1 MWSEYA
7 PPASQNERGD
17 DVGDPRDMNNP
28 RILAVGTANPPN
40 RFTQE
45 EVLALAGYTDERRR
59 GFFLNSGIEGRYL
72 AIDRDSFRPTE
83 TLDELQARFRKASVE
98 LGCQALT
105 RALNLAGLGLRDV
118 NFLATT
124 TCTGRLCPSLDAIL
138 IRELGLRSNLQRVHV
153 GDTGCASAIVALQQA
168 FNHLCAFPDHVAAIV
183 AVEVSSASYY
193 LDDDL
198 ETAVANAIFADGA
211 GAVIVA
217 RDGTGPE
224 IMAHRTL
231 VRPEF
236 LELMG
241 FTFPAGYQR
250 ILLSKDIR
258 HIASDMLAELA
269 DNLLLAHGLNRTDV
283 RQWVLHSAGRRVIER
298 AQRQLGLSDSDLA
311 PVRSV
316 LRRYG
321 NMSSATVLF
330 VLQEVLNAGTTRV
343 GDWGLMIAL
352 GPGFA
357 AEGAL
362 LRW

>member
-1 MWSEYA
+1 M
-7 PPASQNERGD
+7 Q
-17 DVGDPRDMNNP
+17 MP

-40 RFTQE
+40 RFTQAE
-45 EVLALAGYTDERRR
+45 ALALAGYTDERRR

-72 AIDRDSFRPTE
+72 AIDKNGFRPTE
-83 TLDELQARFRKASVE
+83 TVDELQARFRKTSVE
-98 LGCQALT
+98 LGCQALL
-105 RALNLAGLGLRDV
+105 RALARADRRPRDLD
-118 NFLATT
+118 FLATT

-138 IRELGLRSNLQRVHV
+138 IRELGLRSDLQRVHV

-168 FNHLCAFPDHVAAIV
+168 CNHLRAFPDHLAAVV

-211 GAVIVA
+211 GAAVMA
-217 RDGTGPE
+217 CAGEGPE
-224 IMAHRTL
+224 VIAHRTL

-236 LELMG
+236 LDLMG
-241 FTFPAGYQR
+241 FTFPGGYQR

-258 HIASDMLAELA
+258 HIAADMLAELT
-269 DNLLLAHGLNRTDV
+269 DQLLTAHGLTRADV
-283 RQWVLHSAGRRVIER
+283 RHWVLHSAGRRVIER
-298 AQRQLGLSDSDLA
+298 AQRQLHLSDGALA
-311 PVRSV
+311 PARAV
-316 LRRYG
+316 LREYG

-330 VLQEVLNAGTTRV
+330 VLHQLLQTANPRS
-343 GDWGLMIAL
+343 GDWGVMIAL

>member
-1 MWSEYA
+1 MS
-7 PPASQNERGD
+7 
-17 DVGDPRDMNNP
+17 MP

-40 RFTQE
+40 RFTQAE
-45 EVLALAGYTDERRR
+45 ALALAGYTDVRRR

-72 AIDRDSFRPTE
+72 AIERDGFRPTE
-83 TLDELQARFRKASVE
+83 TVDELHARFRKTSVE
-98 LGCQALT
+98 LGCQALL
-105 RALNLAGLGLRDV
+105 RALTQAGRSPRDLD
-118 NFLATT
+118 FLATT

-138 IRELGLRSNLQRVHV
+138 IRELGLRSDLQRVHV

-168 FNHLCAFPDHVAAIV
+168 WNHLSAFPDHLAAVV

-211 GAVIVA
+211 GATVIGCA
-217 RDGTGPE
+217 GEGPE
-224 IMAHRTL
+224 VIAHRTL

-236 LELMG
+236 LDLMG
-241 FTFPAGYQR
+241 FTFPGGYQR

-258 HIASDMLAELA
+258 HLAADMLAELA
-269 DNLLLAHGLNRTDV
+269 DYLLTAHGLTRAGV
-283 RQWVLHSAGRRVIER
+283 RHWILHSAGRRVIER
-298 AQRQLGLSDSDLA
+298 AQRQLDLPDAALA
-311 PVRSV
+311 PARGV
-316 LRRYG
+316 LRQYG

-330 VLQEVLNAGTTRV
+330 VLDQILQAGSPRR
-343 GDWGLMIAL
+343 GDWGVMIAL

>member
-1 MWSEYA
+1 MS
-7 PPASQNERGD
+7 
-17 DVGDPRDMNNP
+17 MP

-40 RFTQE
+40 RFSQS

-72 AIDRDSFRPTE
+72 AIEKTGFRPTE
-83 TLDELQARFRKASVE
+83 SLDDLQARFRKASVD
-98 LGCQALT
+98 LGC
-105 RALNLAGLGLRDV
+105 RALLSALSRAGREPRDLD
-118 NFLATT
+118 FLATT

-138 IRELGLRSNLQRVHV
+138 IRELGLKSDLQRVHV

-168 FNHLCAFPDHVAAIV
+168 WNHLRAFPDHLAAVI

-193 LDDDL
+193 MDDDL

-211 GAVIVA
+211 GAAILA
-217 RDGTGPE
+217 GAGHAGAGEGPE
-224 IMAHRTL
+224 VLGHRTL
-231 VRPEF
+231 VRSEY
-236 LELMG
+236 LDLMG

-250 ILLSKDIR
+250 ILLSKDVR
-258 HIASDMLAELA
+258 HVAADMLGELA
-269 DNLLLAHGLNRTDV
+269 DQLLADHGLVRADV
-283 RQWVLHSAGRRVIER
+283 DHWVLHSAGRRVIER
-298 AQRQLGLSDSDLA
+298 AQRQLGLPDAALA
-311 PVRSV
+311 PARAV
-316 LRRYG
+316 LRHYG

-330 VLQEVLNAGTTRV
+330 VLRELLETANPHA
-343 GDWGLMIAL
+343 GDWGVMIAL

>member
-1 MWSEYA
+1 MS
-7 PPASQNERGD
+7 
-17 DVGDPRDMNNP
+17 MP

-40 RFTQE
+40 RFTQGE
-45 EVLALAGYTDERRR
+45 TLALAGYTDERRR

-72 AIDRDSFRPTE
+72 AIERDGFRPTE
-83 TLDELQARFRKASVE
+83 TVDELQARYRKASVE
-98 LGCQALT
+98 LGCQALL
-105 RALNLAGLGLRDV
+105 RGLAQAGRSPCDLD
-118 NFLATT
+118 FLATT

-138 IRELGLRSNLQRVHV
+138 IRELGLRRGLQRVHV

-168 FNHLCAFPDHVAAIV
+168 SNHLRAFPDHLAAVV
-183 AVEVSSASYY
+183 AVEVSSACYY

-211 GAVIVA
+211 GAAVLA
-217 RDGTGPE
+217 CGGQGPE
-224 IMAHRTL
+224 ILAHGTL
-231 VRPEF
+231 VRPEY

-258 HIASDMLAELA
+258 HIASDMIAELA
-269 DNLLLAHGLNRTDV
+269 SDLLRDHGLVRTDV
-283 RQWVLHSAGRRVIER
+283 RHWVLHSAGRRVMER
-298 AQRQLGLSDSDLA
+298 AQRQLGLSDGDLA
-311 PVRSV
+311 PARAV
-316 LRRYG
+316 LRQYG

-330 VLQEVLNAGTTRV
+330 VLRHILESAMPRER
-343 GDWGLMIAL
+343 DWGVMIAL

>member
-1 MWSEYA
+1 MHS
-7 PPASQNERGD
+7 
-17 DVGDPRDMNNP
+17 P

-40 RFTQE
+40 RFTQAE
-45 EVLALAGYTDERRR
+45 ALALAGYTDERRR

-72 AIDRDSFRPTE
+72 AIDRNGFRPTE
-83 TLDELQARFRKASVE
+83 TLDELQARYRKASVE
-98 LGCQALT
+98 LGCQALL
-105 RALNLAGLGLRDV
+105 RALAQAGRGPRDLD
-118 NFLATT
+118 FLATT

-138 IRELGLRSNLQRVHV
+138 IRELGLRSDLQRVHV

-168 FNHLCAFPDHVAAIV
+168 YNHLRAFPDHVAAVV

-193 LDDDL
+193 LDDGL

-211 GAVIVA
+211 GAAILA
-217 RDGTGPE
+217 CESQGPE
-224 IMAHRTL
+224 IVAHRTL
-231 VRPEF
+231 VRPEY

-258 HIASDMLAELA
+258 HIASEMMAELA
-269 DNLLLAHGLNRTDV
+269 TDLLRDHGLTRPDV
-283 RQWVLHSAGRRVIER
+283 QHWVLHSAGRRVIER
-298 AQRQLGLSDSDLA
+298 AQRQLNLSDRDLA
-311 PVRSV
+311 PARAV
-316 LRRYG
+316 LRQYG

-330 VLQEVLNAGTTRV
+330 VLRHILQTARPQS

>member
-1 MWSEYA
+1 MS
-7 PPASQNERGD
+7 
-17 DVGDPRDMNNP
+17 NP

-45 EVLALAGYTDERRR
+45 EALALAGYTDERRR

-72 AIDRDSFRPTE
+72 AIDRNGFRPTE
-83 TLDELQARFRKASVE
+83 TLDELQARYRKVSAD
-98 LGCQALT
+98 LGCQALL
-105 RALNLAGLGLRDV
+105 RALAEAGRRPLDLD
-118 NFLATT
+118 FLATT

-138 IRELGLRSNLQRVHV
+138 IRELGLRSDLQRVHV
-153 GDTGCASAIVALQQA
+153 GDTGCASAIVALQQTY
-168 FNHLCAFPDHVAAIV
+168 NHLRAFPDHLGAVV

-193 LDDDL
+193 LDDEL

-211 GAVIVA
+211 GAAILA
-217 RDGTGPE
+217 CGGQGPE
-224 IMAHRTL
+224 VVAHRTL
-231 VRPEF
+231 VRPEY

-241 FTFPAGYQR
+241 FTFPAGFQR

-258 HIASDMLAELA
+258 HIASEMMAELA
-269 DNLLLAHGLNRTDV
+269 TGLLRDHGLSRAEV
-283 RQWVLHSAGRRVIER
+283 QHWILHSAGRRVIER
-298 AQRQLGLSDSDLA
+298 AQRRLDLSDHDLA
-311 PVRSV
+311 SARAV
-316 LRRYG
+316 LRQYG

-330 VLQEVLNAGTTRV
+330 VLRHLLQTARPQA
-343 GDWGLMIAL
+343 GDWGVMLAL

>member
-1 MWSEYA
+1 MDY
-7 PPASQNERGD
+7 
-17 DVGDPRDMNNP
+17 P

-40 RFTQE
+40 WFTQAE
-45 EVLALAGYTDERRR
+45 ALALSPYTDERRR

-72 AIDRDSFRPTE
+72 AIDRDGFRPTE
-83 TLDELQARFRKASVE
+83 SLDELQARYRKASVE

-105 RALNLAGLGLRDV
+105 RSLVQAGRAPRDLD
-118 NFLATT
+118 FIATT

-138 IRELGLRSNLQRVHV
+138 IRELGLRSDLQRVHV

-168 FNHLCAFPDHVAAIV
+168 YNHLRAFPDHLAAVV
-183 AVEVSSASYY
+183 AVEVSSTSYY

-211 GAVIVA
+211 GAAILA
-217 RDGTGPE
+217 GASLAGTRQGPE
-224 IMAHRTL
+224 IVAHRTL

-236 LELMG
+236 LDLMG
-241 FTFPAGYQR
+241 FTFPSGHQR

-258 HIASDMLAELA
+258 HIAADMLAELTGQ
-269 DNLLLAHGLNRTDV
+269 LLTLHGLTQQDV
-283 RQWVLHSAGRRVIER
+283 HHWVLHSAGRRVIER
-298 AQRQLGLSDSDLA
+298 AQRQLGLTDGALA
-311 PVRSV
+311 ATRAV
-316 LRRYG
+316 LRQYG

-330 VLQEVLNAGTTRV
+330 VLRHLLQTAQLRS
-343 GDWGLMIAL
+343 GDWGVMIAL

>member
-1 MWSEYA
+1 MK
-7 PPASQNERGD
+7 
-17 DVGDPRDMNNP
+17 NP
-28 RILAVGTANPPN
+28 KILAVGTANPPN
-40 RFTQE
+40 RFTQAE
-45 EVLALAGYTDERRR
+45 ALALAGYTDERRR

-72 AIDRDSFRPTE
+72 AIDRNGFRPTE
-83 TLDELQARFRKASVE
+83 TVDELQARYRKASVE
-98 LGCQALT
+98 LGCQALLRT
-105 RALNLAGLGLRDV
+105 LAEAGRRPRDLD
-118 NFLATT
+118 FLATT

-138 IRELGLRSNLQRVHV
+138 IRELGLRSDLQRVHV

-168 FNHLCAFPDHVAAIV
+168 YNHLRAFPDHLAAVV

-211 GAVIVA
+211 GAVLLA
-217 RDGTGPE
+217 CGGQGPE
-224 IMAHRTL
+224 VVAHRTL
-231 VRPEF
+231 IRPEY

-258 HIASDMLAELA
+258 HIASEMMAELA
-269 DNLLLAHGLNRTDV
+269 IGLLRDHGLTRADV
-283 RQWVLHSAGRRVIER
+283 QHWILHSAGRRVIER
-298 AQRQLGLSDSDLA
+298 AQRQLNLSDGDLA
-311 PVRSV
+311 PARAV
-316 LRRYG
+316 LRQYG

-330 VLQEVLNAGTTRV
+330 VMRQLLETAKPQA
-343 GDWGLMIAL
+343 GDWGVMIAL

>member
-1 MWSEYA
+1 MT
-7 PPASQNERGD
+7 
-17 DVGDPRDMNNP
+17 MP

-40 RFTQE
+40 RFTQAE
-45 EVLALAGYTDERRR
+45 ALALAGYTDERRR

-72 AIDRDSFRPTE
+72 AIDKNGFRPTE
-83 TLDELQARFRKASVE
+83 TVDELQARFRKTSVE
-98 LGCQALT
+98 LGCQALL
-105 RALNLAGLGLRDV
+105 RALAQAGHSPRDLD
-118 NFLATT
+118 FLATT

-138 IRELGLRSNLQRVHV
+138 IRELGLRSDLQRVHV

-168 FNHLCAFPDHVAAIV
+168 CNHLCAFPDHLAAIV

-211 GAVIVA
+211 GAAVMA
-217 RDGTGPE
+217 CAGEGPGVV
-224 IMAHRTL
+224 AHRTL

-236 LELMG
+236 LDLMG
-241 FTFPAGYQR
+241 FTFPGGYQR
-250 ILLSKDIR
+250 ILLSKDVR
-258 HIASDMLAELA
+258 HIAADMLAELA
-269 DNLLLAHGLNRTDV
+269 DQLLTAHGLTRADV
-283 RQWVLHSAGRRVIER
+283 RHWVLHSAGRRVIER
-298 AQRQLGLSDSDLA
+298 AQRQLDLPDAAVA
-311 PVRSV
+311 PARAV
-316 LRRYG
+316 LRHYG

-330 VLQEVLNAGTTRV
+330 VLQELLETATPQA
-343 GDWGLMIAL
+343 GDWGMMIAL